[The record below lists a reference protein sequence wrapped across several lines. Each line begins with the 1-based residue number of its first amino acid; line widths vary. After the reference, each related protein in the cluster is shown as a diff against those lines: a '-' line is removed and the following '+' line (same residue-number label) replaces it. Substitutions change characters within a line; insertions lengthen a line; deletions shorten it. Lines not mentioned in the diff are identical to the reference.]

1 MYVLIDLEENVAL
14 NPEAGLIGEM
24 DEHLITANLSLLMD
38 NIDRLERIGKDLF
51 DSLDPM
57 TIPMVSHPNRAG
69 IYRNAGRVANL
80 AYGFIFGMLL
90 AALVALALTGVM

>member
-24 DEHLITANLSLLMD
+24 DEHLITSNLALMMD
-38 NIDRLERIGKDLF
+38 NIDRIEMVGKDLF

-57 TIPMVSHPNRAG
+57 TIPLVSHPNREG

-80 AYGFIFGMLL
+80 AYGFIFGMLM
-90 AALVALALTGVM
+90 AALVALGLRGVM

>member
-1 MYVLIDLEENVAL
+1 MYVLIDIEESVAL
-14 NPEAGLIGEM
+14 NPETGLFGEM
-24 DEHLITANLSLLMD
+24 DEHLITANLAMMVESV
-38 NIDRLERIGKDLF
+38 DRLGRIGKDLF

-57 TIPMVSHPNRAG
+57 TTPMVSHPGREG

-90 AALVALALTGVM
+90 AALVALGLKGVM